1 MTVGTSKRL
10 YYTHADSCEMCHAAR
25 ALRRLPWGPR
35 LISHRTGVGQGQ
47 PQLLPGRWWML
58 RSPIGVGGCVQYAC
72 LTAFAVNS
80 RRAVVRLEVR
90 TPPRQGVSALVRR
103 HAPEQQVISR
113 DLMSVQKRM
122 GAAKTISL
130 DAAD

>member
-1 MTVGTSKRL
+1 
-10 YYTHADSCEMCHAAR
+10 
-25 ALRRLPWGPR
+25 
-35 LISHRTGVGQGQ
+35 
-47 PQLLPGRWWML
+47 ML
-58 RSPIGVGGCVQYAC
+58 RPPIGVGWCVQYAS
-72 LTAFAVNS
+72 LVDFAVNS

-130 DAAD
+130 DAAV

>member
-1 MTVGTSKRL
+1 
-10 YYTHADSCEMCHAAR
+10 
-25 ALRRLPWGPR
+25 
-35 LISHRTGVGQGQ
+35 
-47 PQLLPGRWWML
+47 ML

-90 TPPRQGVSALVRR
+90 TRPRWGVAALVRR

-113 DLMSVQKRM
+113 EFMSVRKRM
-122 GAAKTISL
+122 GAAKTIALES
-130 DAAD
+130 AV

>member
-1 MTVGTSKRL
+1 
-10 YYTHADSCEMCHAAR
+10 
-25 ALRRLPWGPR
+25 
-35 LISHRTGVGQGQ
+35 
-47 PQLLPGRWWML
+47 ML

-72 LTAFAVNS
+72 LTAFAVIT

-90 TPPRQGVSALVRR
+90 MPPRRVVPALVRR

-122 GAAKTISL
+122 GAAKTIAL
-130 DAAD
+130 EAVV